1 MKKKITSL
9 LITSS
14 FVVFCATGAVFA
26 SSFSAPSASPIADIE
41 EMAAKGY
48 LASKEAHLKAE
59 ASGLRLSHLEE
70 LLDPTNARFRE
81 YYMLGDGNCGLY
93 SMGFASHQEAKD
105 LLLAAANRGE
115 IRGMAHY
122 EILTA
127 FRENRLP
134 QSMFNTRELNEMRD
148 QRDVIDLVKAEAGQM
163 LAEERADFNNQADIF
178 FGRVAAWAKTE
189 EAYRSYINNVLVNGH
204 FMDFNTDHYG
214 VQTEPSFL
222 DILARLLNKNLTI
235 YVQEDY
241 SRRILV
247 GREAGNVRMRVAH
260 KYTNMNIDTNGTLF
274 LINRGNH
281 FNRVVPSND
290 AAASAAALVDEA
302 RHIDS
307 YLNFSGSILKAKC
320 MVTAKLAQK
329 HLIETLGD
337 LSALDGDLQ
346 GVTQGTAG
354 YLGRDEQLKTREADK
369 TFASIKQ
376 NALVTLLARAYAIK
390 VDTMLQEN
398 EGIDPRWQVHR
409 PEKIA
414 RYRTWSDT
422 LKARMPSGAL
432 DELSLS
438 QDLFVLYQGVADEV
452 TRFKSVKVDPSA
464 SDSGAGEEAY
474 RTLMEEWKDVLEPAY
489 KKASRDFGDGKST
502 YVRGFVTAKE
512 ERSAAAK
519 KSVTISQNIVY
530 EEQIVAGGRVYV
542 PVDKSIKTDASYAEV
557 ERTLRARRQDV
568 ARLNPNQVQFDP
580 YLKSYDFAITG
591 DPRYQ
596 KALQLGEIH
605 AFERDVLLTLQ
616 GARDDTAQ
624 LGAQLDKLKY
634 DELSWRRLKRLYDH
648 YLGGD
653 KTSAAKLAAA
663 RGLMGAVLSNWDGC
677 IDGVKDAIGAAE
689 WRAFSGDVPETF
701 AHRISQ
707 LITTDRLYFVRQ
719 HKKLFP
725 RVGEDGARARLTAE
739 YHSHYNAE
747 FAMNERP
754 LYVPYIMEHR
764 MMGAIS
770 IPGTPIPLTHACG
783 ATVAALPQFSPA
795 SLITR
800 YLDGGQVSYGDHGY
814 NYRDINT
821 LGRTPDYL
829 SNMLHAL
836 TYLTQ
841 SMPDGDDGTLRERIA
856 KKADKK
862 EFYDEAVA
870 LFPEFGTMDEDML
883 IDYMNRA
890 KGFNVLLND
899 FINLDAYLNQKM
911 NKVLEFEEDNFF
923 DADHRRPYKKAFFD
937 YLLRKLGYVID
948 PAAPAEEKAHYWWNE
963 DLLKLTSSTVNTVM
977 QEKCSK
983 MSEFYAK
990 LLNVPVQ
997 AAPLG
1002 GAQRPAA
1009 IPNIHMPGVA
1019 ASSSG
1024 SAPQASSSHAVAGPG
1039 ATRRE
1044 SLLAEI
1050 AAAEAL
1056 YLQRQREG
1064 APRRAVLTQKAL
1076 VDSLQAQLQA
1086 LPMEPLAVPVQR
1098 APVHHAVPQVLPQVV
1113 PAPQASAQ
1121 ERLRQAQDAMRVA
1134 QQTGVR
1140 RNILTAQMQYNM
1152 LCAELGIRQ

>member
-26 SSFSAPSASPIADIE
+26 SSSSAPSSSPIADIE

-48 LASKEAHLKAE
+48 LASQEVHLKAE
-59 ASGLRLSHLEE
+59 AKGLRLSNLEE
-70 LLDPTNARFRE
+70 LLDPTNVRFRE

-105 LLLAAANRGE
+105 LLLAAANRAE
-115 IRGMAHY
+115 IRDMAHY

-127 FRENRLP
+127 FKENRLP
-134 QSMFNTRELNEMRD
+134 QSMFNTHELSEMRD
-148 QRDVIDLVKAEAGQM
+148 QRDVIDLIKAEAGQM
-163 LAEERADFNNQADIF
+163 LAGERADFNNQADIF
-178 FGRVAAWAKTE
+178 FGRVVAWAKTE

-214 VQTEPSFL
+214 VETEPSFL
-222 DILARLLNKNLTI
+222 DVLAHLLNKNLAI
-235 YVQEDY
+235 YVQQDHG
-241 SRRILV
+241 RRILH
-247 GREAGNVRMRVAH
+247 GREAGNTRMTMAH
-260 KYTNMNIDTNGTLF
+260 RRINFHADGTLY

-281 FNRVVPSND
+281 FNRVVPSHD
-290 AAASAAALVDEA
+290 AAASAAALVDEG
-302 RHIDS
+302 RHIDN
-307 YLNFSGSILKAKC
+307 YLSFSGNILKAKC

-346 GVTQGTAG
+346 GATQGTAG
-354 YLGRDEQLKTREADK
+354 YLGGDAQLKTLEADK

-398 EGIDPRWQVHR
+398 EGIDPRWQVHK

-414 RYRTWSDT
+414 RYRKWSDT

-438 QDLFVLYQGVADEV
+438 QDLFVLYQGVADEI
-452 TRFKSVKVDPSA
+452 TRFKSVKVDA
-464 SDSGAGEEAY
+464 SSSDGGVGEEAY

-502 YVRGFVTAKE
+502 YVKGFVTAKE

-519 KSVTISQNIVY
+519 KSVTISRYAFYDRPSVNITT
-530 EEQIVAGGRVYV
+530 G
-542 PVDKSIKTDASYAEV
+542 DSYAEV

-568 ARLNPNQVQFDP
+568 ARLNPNQMLFDP

-596 KALQLGEIH
+596 KALQLGEIQ
-605 AFERDVLLTLQ
+605 AFERDVLGTLR
-616 GARDDTAQ
+616 GARDDTTQ
-624 LGAQLDKLKY
+624 LVEQLNKLKY

-653 KTSAAKLAAA
+653 KTDGAKLVAA
-663 RGLMGAVLSNWDGC
+663 RRLMGAVLSNWDGC
-677 IDGVKDAIGAAE
+677 IDGVKDSIGAAE
-689 WRAFSGDVPETF
+689 WLAFSGDSPETL

-707 LITTDRLYFVRQ
+707 FITTDRLHFVRQ

-725 RVGEDGARARLTAE
+725 LVGEDGARARLTAD
-739 YHSHYNAE
+739 YYSQANAD

-764 MMGAIS
+764 MMGAFS
-770 IPGTPIPLTHACG
+770 IPGTPIPLTHGCG

-800 YLDGGQVSYGDHGY
+800 YLDGGQASYGDHGY
-814 NYRDINT
+814 NYRQINT
-821 LGRTPDYL
+821 RARTPDYL

-836 TYLTQ
+836 THLAQ
-841 SMPDGDDGTLRERIA
+841 SAPNAGDGTLRERIA
-856 KKADKK
+856 KKAKK
-862 EFYDEAVA
+862 KASYDAAVA
-870 LFPEFGTMDEDML
+870 LFPEFGTMDEEML
-883 IDYMNRA
+883 SDYLNRA
-890 KGFNVLLND
+890 KGFRELLND

-911 NKVLEFEEDNFF
+911 NKALEFEEDNFF
-923 DADHRRPYKKAFFD
+923 DADPNRPHKKAFFD

-948 PAAPAEEKAHYWWNE
+948 PAAPAEDKAHYWWNE
-963 DLLKLTSSTVNTVM
+963 DLLKLTPSTVSRVM

-990 LLNVPVQ
+990 LLKTPVQ
-997 AAPLG
+997 AAPVG

-1009 IPNIHMPGVA
+1009 QPNMHMPGAA
-1019 ASSSG
+1019 ASLSG

-1044 SLLAEI
+1044 SLIAEI

-1056 YLQRQREG
+1056 YLQRQRED

-1121 ERLRQAQDAMRVA
+1121 ERLRQAQDAIRVA